1 MEIVF
6 LAPENRSD
14 KKEILDNVQC
24 DIPTLQVSLRD
35 IAKFNSLL
43 KTNDAVLFYIKKI
56 IKEKNLSGKIKILDL
71 CTGSADIPIHIINW
85 SRVNNKNIEIIAI
98 DIDKDIIEVAKQETK
113 NYPEI
118 ICQTEDAFNLNY
130 EEKHFNIVICSQAFH
145 HFSNDDCIKILKVM
159 DKLSNDGIIV
169 NDLRRAWINYI
180 GAFLI
185 SRLLNMEYMTKND
198 APISVLRAFTK
209 KEFINLAEKANI
221 KDIRCYSFFTHSLQ
235 LVCLK

>member
-6 LAPENRSD
+6 LAPEKRSD

-24 DIPTLQVSLRD
+24 DIQTLKVSLRD

-56 IKEKNLSGKIKILDL
+56 IEEKKLSGKIKILDL

-85 SRVNNKNIEIIAI
+85 SRINNKNIEIIAI
-98 DIDKDIIEVAKQETK
+98 DIDKDIIEVANQETK

-118 ICQTEDAFNLNY
+118 ICQTKDAFNLNY

-145 HFSNDDCIKILKVM
+145 HFSNNDCINILKVM
-159 DKLSNDGIIV
+159 DKLSSDGIIV

-185 SRLLNMEYMTKND
+185 SRLMNMEYMTKND

-209 KEFINLAEKANI
+209 KEFISLAEKADI
-221 KDIRCYSFFTHSLQ
+221 KNIRCYSFFTHSLQ